1 MVYERKPQSGRRFV
15 PTIQRGD
22 AQLHYYLDDFT
33 DPWRSAPE
41 AIVLQHGFSRS
52 GKFWYNWPPLLS
64 REYRVIRPDLRG
76 MGRSAIDP
84 ARYEPTLDTL
94 MGDLLAILDDAGVER
109 AVYVGESFGG
119 IMGMQFAHDHPDRC
133 RALVLCNS
141 PCRLT
146 RRESSTPGG
155 SWLATMEQGGIGAW
169 SAATINFRLD
179 MRHATEGLKD
189 WYIAEM
195 DRTPAEIGQAL
206 HRYLDSLDFG
216 PHLKNINVPTLLLTG
231 DESLTTGMEQ
241 QEFMASEI
249 PNSRL
254 DVWPGLGHGVNVI
267 YPEWCVH
274 RMREFLGEQGI

>member
-1 MVYERKPQSGRRFV
+1 M
-15 PTIQRGD
+15 PTIQREH

-33 DPWRSAPE
+33 DPWRRSPD
-41 AIVLQHGFSRS
+41 AIVLQHGFSRN
-52 GKFWYNWPPLLS
+52 GNFWYNWPPLLG

-76 MGRSAIDP
+76 MGASTAD
-84 ARYEPTLDTL
+84 AEHYQPTLDVL
-94 MGDLLAILDDAGVER
+94 MDDLLAILDHEGVEK

-141 PCRLT
+141 PCRLS
-146 RRESSTPGG
+146 RRESQTPGG

-179 MRHATEGLKD
+179 MRHADEGLKD

-195 DRTPAEIGQAL
+195 DKTNPEFGQAL

-216 PHLKNINVPTLLLTG
+216 PHLKDITVPTLLLTG
-231 DESLTTGMEQ
+231 DESPTTSMEQ
-241 QEFMASEI
+241 QQFMAAEI
-249 PNSRL
+249 PNSEL
-254 DVWPGLGHGVNVI
+254 TVYPGLGHGINAI
-267 YPEWCVH
+267 YPEWCVD
-274 RMREFLGEQGI
+274 RMREFLGLQS

>member
-1 MVYERKPQSGRRFV
+1 M

-41 AIVLQHGFSRS
+41 AIVLQHGFSRN

-64 REYRVIRPDLRG
+64 REYRVIRPDMRG
-76 MGRSAIDP
+76 MGQSTIDP
-84 ARYEPTLDTL
+84 AHYEPTLETL
-94 MGDLLAILDDAGVER
+94 MGDLLAILDDARVER

-119 IMGMQFAHDHPDRC
+119 IMGMQFAHDYPDRC

-146 RRESSTPGG
+146 RRESATPGG

-179 MRHATEGLKD
+179 MRHADEGLKD

-206 HRYLDSLDFG
+206 HSYLDSLDFG
-216 PHLKNINVPTLLLTG
+216 PHLKDITVPTLLLTG
-231 DESLTTGMEQ
+231 DESLTTSMEQ

-254 DVWPGLGHGVNVI
+254 DVWAGLGHGVNVI
-267 YPEWCVH
+267 YPDWCVQ
-274 RMREFLGEQGI
+274 RIRNFLGERGA